1 MQSLKKKLT
10 LDSKNDMVNFN
21 VRSGKS
27 ENLHYDVL
35 LLPIAYK
42 VSDKKVQKN
51 YLSWHWIKRS
61 KLWRKTDFLFEK
73 WHEDFGEL

>member
-1 MQSLKKKLT
+1 MFHDTKRVMQSLKKKLT

-51 YLSWHWIKRS
+51 YLS
-61 KLWRKTDFLFEK
+61 
-73 WHEDFGEL
+73 

>member
-1 MQSLKKKLT
+1 MFHDTKRVMQSLKKKLT

-27 ENLHYDVL
+27 ENLHYDLL

-51 YLSWHWIKRS
+51 YLS
-61 KLWRKTDFLFEK
+61 
-73 WHEDFGEL
+73 